1 MKKIKKIIF
10 ILFLFPFVLRA
21 DFLESLQNIDLL
33 LQKGKYQ
40 EALAQGRELSK
51 TEISDEDRKA
61 LQNLLS
67 KIEEKIKKENTN
79 TNTSSEGVYNNTGEI
94 NFTTDEEKTEDLESV
109 SNGTVAYPGD
119 EINDASRYAEFDRLE
134 KETLA
139 SKNSENIHSLI
150 RIYMKSGLYERAMK
164 LGMKDSDV
172 RNIYYSALSARLIGK
187 YDIAIKQYQRVLSK
201 SPNHLNSLL
210 GLALSYRAK
219 KDNSHATKYFKAYIN
234 HGGNNQNVLNAM
246 QNLSK

>member
-187 YDIAIKQYQRVLSK
+187 YD
-201 SPNHLNSLL
+201 PNHLNSLL